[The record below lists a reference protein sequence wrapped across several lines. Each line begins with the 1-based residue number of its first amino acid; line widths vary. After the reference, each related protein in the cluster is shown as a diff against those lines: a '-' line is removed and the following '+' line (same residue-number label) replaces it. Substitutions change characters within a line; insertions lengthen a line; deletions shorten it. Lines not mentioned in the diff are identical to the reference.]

1 MAADFAFPAMSG
13 SKHLDRLHLLLVAT
27 LTALIALCVAWELWL
42 APLRP
47 AGSWLVLK
55 ALPLLAP
62 LFGVLHR
69 RLYTLRWSAML
80 VILYFIEGTMR
91 AYADSGLS
99 ARLAAAEVALAL
111 IFLVAAIAFIRRD
124 AALRTPPSPSPR
136 SP

>member
-1 MAADFAFPAMSG
+1 MVAVPAMSG
-13 SKHLDRLHLLLVAT
+13 SRDRDWLHVLLVAT

-62 LFGVLHR
+62 LFGILHR
-69 RLYTLRWSAML
+69 RLYTVRWSAML
-80 VILYFIEGTMR
+80 VILYFIEGAMR
-91 AYADSGLS
+91 TYADSGLS

-111 IFLVAAIAFIRRD
+111 LFLVAAIAFIRRD
-124 AALRTPPSPSPR
+124 AAPRAAGSTSPR
-136 SP
+136 SR